1 MSAIALQVSNLS
13 KHYHRS
19 VNPFDSIGE
28 LFRIRNRYAKPD
40 YSFWALDHISFKVHT
55 GEVVGIVGKNG
66 SGKSTL
72 LKILARIT
80 HPTTGRIE
88 LHGRTAALLEVGT
101 GFHSELNGRENIFLN
116 GAILG
121 MSRSEIKLKYDEI
134 VAFSEVESFLEM
146 PVKHYSSGMYVRL
159 AFSVAAHLDSE
170 IMIVDEVLAVGDADF
185 QHKSIAKMKQIASDG
200 RTVLFVSH
208 NKSAVLSS
216 CTRCIY
222 LEQGKI
228 KADDTPQKITQI
240 YNMIEE

>member
-1 MSAIALQVSNLS
+1 MSVIAVKVTNLS
-13 KHYHRS
+13 KHYNIS
-19 VNPFDSIGE
+19 MNPFDSIGE
-28 LFRIRNRYAKPD
+28 LFRIKNRYAKPNH
-40 YSFWALDHISFKVHT
+40 SFWALDHIDFQINC
-55 GEVVGIVGKNG
+55 GEVVGIIGKNG

-80 HPTTGRIE
+80 HPTTGKIE
-88 LHGRTAALLEVGT
+88 LNGRTAALLEVGT
-101 GFHSELNGRENIFLN
+101 GFHPELNGRENIFLN

-121 MSRSEIKLKYDEI
+121 MSRTEIKSKYDEI

-185 QHKSIAKMKQIASDG
+185 QQKSIAKMKQIASDG

-208 NKSAVLSS
+208 NKSAILTS
-216 CTRCIY
+216 CSRCIL
-222 LEQGKI
+222 LEKGII
-228 KADDTPQKITQI
+228 KAEGSPQKITQI
-240 YNMIEE
+240 YNMIEQ